1 MSSPDRF
8 PATRRSVVLAAR
20 DADPEVRRQA
30 FAALV
35 EGYWKPVYKYLRMKW
50 RIDGEEARDLTQSF
64 FVQALEK
71 GTFERYEP
79 GRARFRT
86 YLRTCLDGFAVNE
99 HRAASRIKR
108 GGGAVPLSLD
118 FEGAD
123 EELARQGAIGEMD
136 LEEYFHREW
145 VRALFAR
152 AVDELRRRCDA
163 AGRARRFAL
172 FARYDLTDVEGA
184 LERPGYADLAKE
196 HGVPVT
202 TITNE
207 LSAARRELRSIVLD
221 ALRELTGSEAEFRAE
236 ARDLLGI
243 DQE

>member
-30 FAALV
+30 FGALV

-86 YLRTCLDGFAVNE
+86 FLRTCLDGFAVNE
-99 HRAASRIKR
+99 HRAALRIKR
-108 GGGAVPLSLD
+108 GGRRGPPVAGLR
-118 FEGAD
+118 GGG
-123 EELARQGAIGEMD
+123 R
-136 LEEYFHREW
+136 
-145 VRALFAR
+145 RAGPP
-152 AVDELRRRCDA
+152 
-163 AGRARRFAL
+163 GRDR
-172 FARYDLTDVEGA
+172 
-184 LERPGYADLAKE
+184 
-196 HGVPVT
+196 
-202 TITNE
+202 
-207 LSAARRELRSIVLD
+207 
-221 ALRELTGSEAEFRAE
+221 
-236 ARDLLGI
+236 
-243 DQE
+243 